1 MSEVK
6 TDKLSPRTASGTVTL
21 GTSGDTF
28 TIPSGVTL
36 TNNGTANNFAEPSG
50 FASVQTFT
58 SSGTWTKP
66 SGITKINITI
76 IGGGAGGAG
85 ASNDYGAGSGGAGGA
100 VIKYAHD
107 VSSISTATITIG
119 SGGSGGYNGVVGT
132 DGGNSTYVDTSLTL
146 TAGGGDSD
154 AITHGSASGGDINLV
169 GEAGD
174 SAHIYGYNLGSKG
187 GSTIL
192 GGGGEMS
199 YYTTAG
205 RDAVGYGSGG
215 GGGGR
220 QPGTGGSGA
229 GGICIIEE
237 YK

>member
-1 MSEVK
+1 MGSINVNSI
-6 TDKLSPRTASGTVTL
+6 DKESGSTLTL
-21 GTSGDTF
+21 GGAGTTVAVHASATTSGFD
-28 TIPSGVTL
+28 SGL
-36 TNNGTANNFAEPSG
+36 
-50 FASVQTFT
+50 ASVQTFT
-58 SSGTWTKP
+58 STGTWTKP

-85 ASNDYGAGSGGAGGA
+85 ATNQYGAGSGGAGGT

-107 VSSISTATITIG
+107 VSLISTATITIG
-119 SGGSGGYNGVVGT
+119 SGGVGALSAVGT

-154 AITHGSASGGDINLV
+154 QVSHGSASGGDINLV

-174 SAHIYGYNLGSKG
+174 CPHFYGYNLGSKG

-192 GGGGEMS
+192 GGGGEMA
-199 YYTTAG
+199 YYEFTG

-220 QPGTGGSGA
+220 QQGTGGSGA
-229 GGICIIEE
+229 SGICIIEE